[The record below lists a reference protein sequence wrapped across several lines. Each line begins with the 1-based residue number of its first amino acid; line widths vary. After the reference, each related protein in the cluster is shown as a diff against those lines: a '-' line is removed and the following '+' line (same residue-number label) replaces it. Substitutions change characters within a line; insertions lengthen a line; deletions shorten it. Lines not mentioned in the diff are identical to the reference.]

1 MKKRKEK
8 SRKKKKRITTGIH
21 NLDKLIQGGFEEY
34 SVNMVVGDTGSGKTV
49 FAMQFIVEG
58 LKRGDKCLY
67 VAFEEKKEEIYSNM
81 LEFGWDL
88 EKYEKQGK
96 FFFLEYNPEK
106 VKVMLEEGGG
116 EIETIVSKHE
126 INRLVIDSVTSFA
139 LLFETDWQKREA
151 ALQLFG
157 IIRNWKCTSLLTLE
171 ESPFNRTE
179 GESSTLEFEADS
191 IILFYFLRVDHE
203 RERFLEVLKMRGTKH
218 STKIYCLTIGKKGIA
233 IGKPATKLKDF
244 PKY

>member
-139 LLFETDWQKREA
+139 LLFETD
-151 ALQLFG
+151 
-157 IIRNWKCTSLLTLE
+157 
-171 ESPFNRTE
+171 RTE